1 MKKAAL
7 ILSLLLGSL
16 MSSVHADNGAINNV
30 FKNLGIPVQEIQP
43 SPIKGV
49 SMVLTRDGV
58 FYISDDGKYLMQ
70 TAMYDVSGA
79 TPVNVTLSTLTQRVE
94 ALVDEMIIYKAP
106 KEEHVITVFT
116 DPTCGYCVKLQNSI
130 GEYNKEGITVRYLA
144 YPRQGI
150 NSKEAKELQS
160 VWCAKNN
167 NDAFSKA
174 SQGEKV
180 SDATCNIDI
189 TQHFILG
196 RQLGVQGTPA
206 IVYKDMLIP
215 GYVEPKQLKA
225 MLDSA
230 K

>member
-7 ILSLLLGSL
+7 IISLLFGSL
-16 MSSVHADNGAINNV
+16 MSSVHADTDKINSV

-43 SPIKGV
+43 SPIKGL
-49 SMVLTRDGV
+49 STVLTRDGV
-58 FYISDDGKYLMQ
+58 FYITDDGKYLMQ
-70 TAMYDVSGA
+70 TALYDVSGE
-79 TPVNVTLSTLTQRVE
+79 TPVNVTLSTLTQRIE

-106 KEEHVITVFT
+106 KEEYVVTVFT
-116 DPTCGYCVKLQNSI
+116 DPTCGYCVKLQSSI
-130 GEYNKEGITVRYLA
+130 ADYNKEGITIRYLA

-160 VWCAKNN
+160 VWCAKNS
-167 NDAFSKA
+167 NDAFNKA
-174 SQGEKV
+174 SKGEKI

-189 TQHFILG
+189 TQHYILG

-206 IVYKDMLIP
+206 MVYKDMMIP
-215 GYVEPKQLKA
+215 GYIEPKQLKA
-225 MLDSA
+225 MLDST